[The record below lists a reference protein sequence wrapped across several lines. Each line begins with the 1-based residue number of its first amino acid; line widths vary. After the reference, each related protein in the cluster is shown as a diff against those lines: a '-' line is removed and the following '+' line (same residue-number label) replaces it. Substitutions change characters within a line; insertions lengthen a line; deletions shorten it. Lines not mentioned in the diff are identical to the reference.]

1 MNECSVLP
9 LVTYQNKM
17 ILHYE
22 LFDCS
27 FAKSFNLVSEFLTCN
42 FKLDLTNLKGISI
55 PTEILT
61 AMIIK
66 KDQTN

>member
-1 MNECSVLP
+1 MFSTSPSNLP
-9 LVTYQNKM
+9 KKKM

-42 FKLDLTNLKGISI
+42 FKLDLTNLKGISV
-55 PTEILT
+55 PTEIPT